1 MPCSQ
6 ELKRAAIAA
15 VVATALL
22 SPASALAQ
30 AEDVGPTAGDWSPH
44 AGLGFMLDPDGVL
57 LAVGVEYAA
66 TDEFSIGPLLQL
78 GFEDDHTIV
87 APTLNFR
94 YRVDLSDV
102 DNEFVRRIEPFVQ
115 AGLGFAYIEK
125 ERRFRDDDDTGF
137 LLNGGFGAEYWVT
150 DELAVGNSVL
160 FNGMP
165 DDVVN
170 ENFFLSWQLVTL
182 RYRF

>member
-87 APTLNFR
+87 APTLNG
-94 YRVDLSDV
+94 RVS
-102 DNEFVRRIEPFVQ
+102 N
-115 AGLGFAYIEK
+115 
-125 ERRFRDDDDTGF
+125 F
-137 LLNGGFGAEYWVT
+137 LKGRKGW
-150 DELAVGNSVL
+150 
-160 FNGMP
+160 
-165 DDVVN
+165 
-170 ENFFLSWQLVTL
+170 
-182 RYRF
+182 